1 MFEYRSH
8 LLDLLQQVIKVTYSL
23 LVECL
28 GKVRESI
35 YSEQLIVDEILYI
48 SMVPFPPL
56 NSFSYLLTCMEFA
69 ELIAGPG

>member
-1 MFEYRSH
+1 MFEYCSH
-8 LLDLLQQVIKVTYSL
+8 LLDLLQQVTKVTYS

-28 GKVRESI
+28 GKVRESV

-48 SMVPFPPL
+48 SIVPFPPL
-56 NSFSYLLTCMEFA
+56 NSFPYLSTCMEFA